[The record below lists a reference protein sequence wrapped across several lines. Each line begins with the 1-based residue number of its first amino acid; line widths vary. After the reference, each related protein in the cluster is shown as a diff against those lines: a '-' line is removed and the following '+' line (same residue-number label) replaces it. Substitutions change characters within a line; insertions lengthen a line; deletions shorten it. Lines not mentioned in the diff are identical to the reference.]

1 LLRATKNTI
10 AMPFR
15 PGQSGNANGRPKGVF
30 DDEIG
35 PDTVLA
41 SACLPFLFQAIEI
54 DSEHYWDGGY
64 MGNPAIFPLI
74 YNCDS
79 RDVVVVHI
87 NPIERPDVPKT
98 HPVETVIAAS
108 EIFAIVVL
116 PLKHVNLARRC
127 ARRGPPQGQT
137 GDFFNQSASAWLTHR
152 EKMPIGRARNV
163 NRRSM
168 QASSFS
174 CAAGNKTAPRE
185 SPFLFPLCGTSVRG
199 RMSLALTLSSLS

>member
-116 PLKHVNLARRC
+116 PLKQVNLAKRC
-127 ARRGPPQGQT
+127 
-137 GDFFNQSASAWLTHR
+137 GDEALLKAKPET
-152 EKMPIGRARNV
+152 
-163 NRRSM
+163 
-168 QASSFS
+168 SS
-174 CAAGNKTAPRE
+174 
-185 SPFLFPLCGTSVRG
+185 TSLLVP
-199 RMSLALTLSSLS
+199 S